1 MIKSQVFHSSWASGF
16 LGICVAKPAD
26 EVVSFSL
33 PTNIN
38 QPEIMKTHAFDLF
51 FLVITAKLVLFFISG
66 ILTFVFNDH

>member
-26 EVVSFSL
+26 EVASFSL

-38 QPEIMKTHAFDLF
+38 QPEIMKTYAFDLF
-51 FLVITAKLVLFFISG
+51 FLVIIAKLVLFFISG